1 LKVAVPIISTDEAE
15 LLQHALPTAL
25 AQEDVEVVVFDNAST
40 DATAATAAE
49 FGVRYVR
56 LEERHSYCRAMN
68 LALSSVDAEAIL
80 FMQPDCF
87 LEPGFVA
94 AARARLEDPRVGSV
108 APKLIRAS
116 GPGADQRLGVI
127 DAAGMFVDR
136 RRKNGLIGHGR
147 DVSAFNAP
155 ADAFGADGAVALY
168 RRATLD
174 DLVVESQVFDED
186 LVSVKDGV
194 PADWGC
200 DADLAW
206 RARLL
211 GWRCVYEPRAV
222 AYHVRR
228 YSPTKRARIARWQR
242 TVQFRNRYLMIV
254 KNDPLAAFLRDLIW
268 ILPYELAAL
277 GFALL
282 REPFLLRGYRE
293 AMALYPGM
301 RRKRAELQRRRKARG
316 SRPIPYGLMPPA

>member
-1 LKVAVPIISTDEAE
+1 MKVAVPIISTNEAE
-15 LLQHALPTAL
+15 LLRHALSTAL
-25 AQEDVEVVVFDNAST
+25 MQEDVEVVVFDNAST

-49 FGVRYVR
+49 LGVRCVR

-68 LALSSVDAEAIL
+68 VALGSVDADAIL

-94 AARARLEDPRVGSV
+94 AARARLEDPHVGSV
-108 APKLIRAS
+108 APKLIRAV
-116 GPGADQRLGVI
+116 GPNADQRLGLI
-127 DAAGMFVDR
+127 DAAGMVVDR

-147 DVSAFNAP
+147 DSSAFNTP
-155 ADAFGADGAVALY
+155 AEAFGADGAVALY

-174 DLVVESQVFDED
+174 DLVVENQVFDED
-186 LVSVKDGV
+186 LVSVRDGV
-194 PADWGC
+194 PADWGS

-228 YSPTKRARIARWQR
+228 YSPSKRAQIARWQR
-242 TVQFRNRYLMIV
+242 TVQFRNRYLMII
-254 KNDPLAAFLRDLIW
+254 KNDPLSAFLRDLMW
-268 ILPYELAAL
+268 ILPYEIAAL

-293 AMALYPGM
+293 AIALYSGM
-301 RRKRAELQRRRKARG
+301 RRKRVELQRRRKVRG
-316 SRPIPYGLMPPA
+316 SPQIPYALRPPT